1 MNWITN
7 GTFLITFGLG
17 AYEFK
22 KANDKNIKITLECI
36 DKIRNIPA
44 VLNAIYCSERFEI
57 ELQAK
62 YNAVEKAIDQLDHIF
77 NNYYRADRFQK
88 ILCCF
93 KNFLEN
99 TRPILRPH
107 CKEKHRLIYSNICN
121 YFSLENTNASQ
132 HDQILTKIDEADKE
146 IERLT
151 RPLQSGFGDPRREL
165 LYELI
170 NKNKKS
176 SQQYFGEIIDILN
189 DSIESSSKEMTI
201 FIEGYKNGG
210 FFKNMLFLI
219 RYKGIY
225 CFNQFLVFIKA
236 KQYAPGE

>member
-17 AYEFK
+17 AYGFK

-44 VLNAIYCSERFEI
+44 VLNALYCSERFEI

-77 NNYYRADRFQK
+77 NNYYRVDRFQK
-88 ILCCF
+88 ILSCF

-132 HDQILTKIDEADKE
+132 HDQILTKIDEADK
-146 IERLT
+146 
-151 RPLQSGFGDPRREL
+151 
-165 LYELI
+165 
-170 NKNKKS
+170 
-176 SQQYFGEIIDILN
+176 
-189 DSIESSSKEMTI
+189 
-201 FIEGYKNGG
+201 
-210 FFKNMLFLI
+210 
-219 RYKGIY
+219 
-225 CFNQFLVFIKA
+225 
-236 KQYAPGE
+236 